1 MTEKIG
7 KFFSNYGGFIIGI
20 IVGIIVVAFGIIDA
34 ILTIAVI
41 VGFGLLGAYIQKN
54 KNKVK
59 EVLKNLIEKW

>member
-1 MTEKIG
+1 MAEKIG

>member
-7 KFFSNYGGFIIGI
+7 NFFSNYGGFIIGI
-20 IVGIIVVAFGIIDA
+20 IVGIIVVAFGIIDV

-41 VGFGLLGAYIQKN
+41 IGFGLLGAYIQKN

-59 EVLKNLIEKW
+59 EVLKKLIEKW

>member
-7 KFFSNYGGFIIGI
+7 KFFSHYGGFIIGI

>member
-7 KFFSNYGGFIIGI
+7 KFFLNYGGFIIGI

>member
-1 MTEKIG
+1 M
-7 KFFSNYGGFIIGI
+7 NYGGFIIGI